1 MSGKHPQHSEQ
12 IAGRELG
19 LPLVTA
25 LGAIRSRSVRRLVWH
40 SHEAHELLF
49 MLEGVNSYEIRG
61 QGTVTLAG
69 GHLLLMPPGAAHRG
83 RDDVRMP
90 SVLCGILFQPCGH
103 RAWVNSIFTREE
115 LRSMDRELRK
125 HPFALRPFNRELTRI
140 LARLMQYG
148 EAFKSDHHDS
158 FAKANLRALACLAII
173 ESLRQLAAPTRAD
186 SATIASKARDYLEKR
201 FAEPVQMTDLARHL
215 GLSRARMFEVFKKHT
230 GLTPNDYLLRQR
242 VEHAREQLAKTS
254 RSITDIA
261 LDVGFS
267 SSQYFANVFRRYTG
281 MTPLEHRQRSS
292 SQRREQQGG
301 KKGEGGFH
309 GGG

>member
-1 MSGKHPQHSEQ
+1 
-12 IAGRELG
+12 
-19 LPLVTA
+19 
-25 LGAIRSRSVRRLVWH
+25 
-40 SHEAHELLF
+40 
-49 MLEGVNSYEIRG
+49 
-61 QGTVTLAG
+61 
-69 GHLLLMPPGAAHRG
+69 
-83 RDDVRMP
+83 
-90 SVLCGILFQPCGH
+90 
-103 RAWVNSIFTREE
+103 VNSIFTREE

-140 LARLMQYG
+140 LARLMQYA
-148 EAFKSDHHDS
+148 EAFKSEHRDS

-186 SATIASKARDYLEKR
+186 SATIASKARDYLERR

-242 VEHAREQLAKTS
+242 IEHAREQLAKPS

-281 MTPLEHRQRSS
+281 MTPLEHRQRCG
-292 SQRREQQGG
+292 Q
-301 KKGEGGFH
+301 
-309 GGG
+309 